1 MSGGSSSPTPTST
14 TTGLAALPDWAQGYA
29 KDTLSN
35 AASLTNINTNPY
47 QQYDAQ
53 RIADFSPLQQ
63 QAQQG
68 AANMQTSGAIGV
80 GQDMAQAAGLSA
92 LGTNYNASNYGSQFN
107 PQGIGYGAQTMQG
120 YQMGPAERIGTQSFA
135 QPGAADAYMSPYM
148 QNVVDIQ
155 KREAQRQS
163 GIQGTQ
169 QQAQAVGAG
178 AFGGSRDAIQRAERE
193 RNLGTQMND
202 IQAQGS
208 QAAFGQAQQQFNAE
222 QQARLAAQQAN
233 QQAGLTTG
241 IQNLGA
247 AQQTGLAN
255 LAAQNQAGQFN
266 AGQNLQAASL
276 GAQYGQ
282 AANQLNEQSRQYGA
296 GLGLQGLQ
304 TGLQAAGQL
313 GTLGQNEYAQNMGIN
328 QLQGQYG
335 AQQQAQQQQGLT
347 QSYQDFLNQQNYP
360 YKQMGFMSDLLRGL
374 PLGQQST
381 QSIYQAPPSAIQNIG
396 SLGLGAYGAKQLGM
410 FADGGQVHSYADG
423 GDVNSMDDPNAMTA
437 AVAKL
442 SDEQLKQI
450 IQRPSSAAELQA
462 AQLELATRASEKSGL
477 AGAYNMAQG
486 GMVAFARGGIP
497 RYDGENGSVVDGG
510 TNYAA
515 LDSLSNNYD
524 SEDDDEDTTG
534 VVDSKG
540 NPDAYNQVTQ
550 EYLNMLRDNKDRS
563 GIQLRSDKQ
572 MEDAAMARYGRMNER
587 IGGDKT
593 YTDIQDQIS
602 KMRGENESALGEGKG
617 LAALQAAGAMLQ
629 GNDPMRGLGAAG
641 AAFASSYAPALAA
654 KRRADQSFTEM
665 NINLARA
672 QRAEKQGLLKEADA
686 YTQSAEANR
695 INAYKADTAARK
707 LSLDSLPRAMRALKP
722 VIPKPAAIPKP
733 SDMALAVDARVAELT
748 GNGMDP
754 IKARAQAFKEIGTQF
769 HPAPIAAGISATAM
783 GERSAAQIAADE
795 EKQRKEIAEKRD
807 AARLLLE
814 KEVDASLTPVK
825 LMEYPE
831 YAEAM
836 KYFGKTPPAG
846 VLTPAE
852 VREKIKKTEVE
863 RRAGARPSASG
874 EGAGSGA
881 GAGAGG
887 AIALPA
893 NATAAA
899 LKDGQLYKT
908 PQGDAKW
915 NAAKQKFV
923 AQ

>member
-1 MSGGSSSPTPTST
+1 
-14 TTGLAALPDWAQGYA
+14 
-29 KDTLSN
+29 
-35 AASLTNINTNPY
+35 
-47 QQYDAQ
+47 
-53 RIADFSPLQQ
+53 
-63 QAQQG
+63 
-68 AANMQTSGAIGV
+68 
-80 GQDMAQAAGLSA
+80 
-92 LGTNYNASNYGSQFN
+92 
-107 PQGIGYGAQTMQG
+107 
-120 YQMGPAERIGTQSFA
+120 
-135 QPGAADAYMSPYM
+135 
-148 QNVVDIQ
+148 
-155 KREAQRQS
+155 
-163 GIQGTQ
+163 
-169 QQAQAVGAG
+169 
-178 AFGGSRDAIQRAERE
+178 
-193 RNLGTQMND
+193 
-202 IQAQGS
+202 
-208 QAAFGQAQQQFNAE
+208 
-222 QQARLAAQQAN
+222 
-233 QQAGLTTG
+233 
-241 IQNLGA
+241 
-247 AQQTGLAN
+247 
-255 LAAQNQAGQFN
+255 
-266 AGQNLQAASL
+266 
-276 GAQYGQ
+276 
-282 AANQLNEQSRQYGA
+282 
-296 GLGLQGLQ
+296 
-304 TGLQAAGQL
+304 
-313 GTLGQNEYAQNMGIN
+313 
-328 QLQGQYG
+328 
-335 AQQQAQQQQGLT
+335 
-347 QSYQDFLNQQNYP
+347 
-360 YKQMGFMSDLLRGL
+360 
-374 PLGQQST
+374 
-381 QSIYQAPPSAIQNIG
+381 
-396 SLGLGAYGAKQLGM
+396 
-410 FADGGQVHSYADG
+410 
-423 GDVNSMDDPNAMTA
+423 
-437 AVAKL
+437 
-442 SDEQLKQI
+442 
-450 IQRPSSAAELQA
+450 
-462 AQLELATRASEKSGL
+462 
-477 AGAYNMAQG
+477 
-486 GMVAFARGGIP
+486 
-497 RYDGENGSVVDGG
+497 
-510 TNYAA
+510 
-515 LDSLSNNYD
+515 
-524 SEDDDEDTTG
+524 
-534 VVDSKG
+534 
-540 NPDAYNQVTQ
+540 
-550 EYLNMLRDNKDRS
+550 
-563 GIQLRSDKQ
+563 